1 RGAVRGGRRPGAA
14 RYNAAGRPQCVRAA
28 GAAAMRKLKK
38 TPPTFSWDEWVP
50 TGTAL
55 DQIISSTKQP
65 DLASQYFEW
74 DRRSGRLQ
82 LALVP
87 FDGNGTMIL
96 LHPSDWEQPAR
107 RAQWRG
113 HLFVRRVDLDKL
125 YPSPATPTMTAAHQ
139 DDTRPPERR
148 RGRILKHEWI
158 AIAGEIAR
166 RCVHSKTGRV
176 LVPKNERNLARQ
188 MLAWCQE
195 NYGEEPAESEMRE
208 AVKAIC
214 ATLRTADK

>member
-1 RGAVRGGRRPGAA
+1 MIVSE
-14 RYNAAGRPQCVRAA
+14 
-28 GAAAMRKLKK
+28 LKK

-65 DLASQYFEW
+65 DLAGQYFEW

-96 LHPSDWEQPAR
+96 LNPSDWEQPAR
-107 RAQWRG
+107 RAQLRG
-113 HLFVRRVDLDKL
+113 PLFVRRVDLDKR
-125 YPSPATPTMTAAHQ
+125 YPIAATQTLTAAHQ
-139 DDTRPPERR
+139 SDTTRSPERR
-148 RGRILKHEWI
+148 RGPILKHEWH
-158 AIAGEIAR
+158 AIDGEIAR
-166 RCVHSKTGRV
+166 RCINPKTR
-176 LVPKNERNLARQ
+176 LLEIPKNERKLAQ
-188 MLAWCQE
+188 DVLGWCQGKYE
-195 NYGEEPAESEMRE
+195 KEPAESEMRE

-214 ATLRTADK
+214 AALRAHK